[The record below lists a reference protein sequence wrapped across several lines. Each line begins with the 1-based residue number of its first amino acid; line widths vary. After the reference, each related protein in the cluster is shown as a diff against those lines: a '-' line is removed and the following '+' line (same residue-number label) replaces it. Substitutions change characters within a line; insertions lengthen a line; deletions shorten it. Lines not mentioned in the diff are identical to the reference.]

1 MKSILSIETSGRQF
15 SVSIFQDNAELYSA
29 KVEMEQSQEA
39 LAAPV
44 IDLAMK
50 ATNLNYSELDAI
62 AVGSGP
68 GSYTGLR
75 IGMALASGISFGSG
89 VPIVS
94 VGTLENL
101 AFQILENCLS
111 AKKALPVIEARKGE
125 VFFGVWSRYAEK
137 PEIEPICI
145 GIEDFKLVVQKMSGP
160 DLPVFY
166 SSGDAARE
174 ILAEAGFEEV
184 IGLSPD
190 SISVAKIAAS
200 KLASGSFVP
209 SVLDE
214 PSYLKPVYISSPK

>member
-15 SVSIFQDNAELYSA
+15 SVSIFQDNAEIYSA
-29 KVEMEQSQEA
+29 KVEMDQSHEV
-39 LAAPV
+39 LAAPFV
-44 IDLAMK
+44 DLAMK
-50 ATNLNYSELDAI
+50 SSGLVYSELDAI

-111 AKKALPVIEARKGE
+111 AQKVLPVIEARKGE
-125 VFFGVWSRYAEK
+125 VFFGVWSRFAEK

-190 SISVAKIAAS
+190 SISVAKIAAL
-200 KLASGSFVP
+200 KLASGSFVK

>member
-1 MKSILSIETSGRQF
+1 MQSILSIETSGRQF
-15 SVSIFQDNAELYSA
+15 SVSVYKDNTEVYSA
-29 KVEMEQSQEA
+29 KVEMEQSQEV

-44 IDLAMK
+44 IDIAMK
-50 ATNLNYSELDAI
+50 SAGLIYSELDAI

-101 AFQILENCLS
+101 AFQIFEKCPS
-111 AKKALPVIEARKGE
+111 AQIVLPVIEARKGE
-125 VFFGVWSRYAEK
+125 VFFGVWSRSPEK
-137 PEIEPICI
+137 PEIEPICV
-145 GIEDFKLVVQKMSGP
+145 GIEEFKLAVDKMSGQN
-160 DLPVFY
+160 LPVFY
-166 SSGDAARE
+166 SSGDASRE
-174 ILAEAGFEEV
+174 ILAEAGFEQV
-184 IGLSPD
+184 IGLSPN
-190 SISVAKIAAS
+190 SISAAKIAAA
-200 KLASGSFVP
+200 KLASGSFVQ

>member
-1 MKSILSIETSGRQF
+1 MQSILSIETSGRQF
-15 SVSIFQDNAELYSA
+15 SVSIFQDYAEIYSA

-50 ATNLNYSELDAI
+50 AANLNYSELDAI

-101 AFQILENCLS
+101 AFQILENCPS
-111 AKKALPVIEARKGE
+111 AQKALPVIEARKGE
-125 VFFGVWSRYAEK
+125 VFFGVWSRFAEK
-137 PEIEPICI
+137 PEMEPVCV
-145 GIEDFKLVVQKMSGP
+145 GIEEFKLAVQKMSGP
-160 DLPVFY
+160 DLPFFY

-174 ILAEAGFEEV
+174 NLAQAGFEEV
-184 IGLSPD
+184 IGLNPD
-190 SISVAKIAAS
+190 SISAAKIAAS
-200 KLASGSFVP
+200 KLASGSFVR
-209 SVLDE
+209 SQVDE

>member
-1 MKSILSIETSGRQF
+1 MQSILSIETSGRQF
-15 SVSIFQDNAELYSA
+15 SVSVYKNNTEVYSA
-29 KVEMEQSQEA
+29 KVEMEQSQEV

-44 IDLAMK
+44 IDMAMK
-50 ATNLNYSELDAI
+50 SVGLIYSELDAI

-89 VPIVS
+89 VPIVP

-101 AFQILENCLS
+101 AFQILGNCPTAQLV
-111 AKKALPVIEARKGE
+111 LPVIEARKGE
-125 VFFGVWSRYAEK
+125 VFFGVWSRFAET
-137 PEIEPICI
+137 PEIEPVCV
-145 GIEDFKLVVQKMSGP
+145 GMEEFSLAIEKIIGP
-160 DLPVFY
+160 DLPVFF
-166 SSGDAARE
+166 SSGDDARK
-174 ILAEAGFEEV
+174 ILAEAGFEEI

-190 SISVAKIAAS
+190 SISAAKIAAT
-200 KLASGSFVP
+200 KLASGSFVQ